1 MKERNLVVVIDSDPS
16 VCKALTRLLGTAQ
29 MDVQTYASSDSYLL
43 GIDGR
48 KPACIVFALPIQG
61 IADGQLFD
69 QLAALDGGIPIVF
82 TTTANGVDIARHTAG
97 RIKEIL
103 HKPFG
108 DGVLLDAIQ
117 RSIERRKAM
126 PDESS

>member
-1 MKERNLVVVIDSDPS
+1 MKERNLVVVIDSDSS

-43 GIDGR
+43 GIDGH

-61 IADGQLFD
+61 IADEQLFD
-69 QLAALDGGIPIVF
+69 QLATMDGGIPIVF
-82 TTTANGVDIARHTAG
+82 TTTANGVDVARHTNG
-97 RIKEIL
+97 KIKEIL
-103 HKPFG
+103 YKPFG

-117 RSIERRKAM
+117 RSIERRKTT
-126 PDESS
+126 PDEPS